1 MKDLQKKKDL
11 LMELLNLYA
20 QFEFVETDVA
30 GKASLKAIIKGKEE
44 KFIELAKNN
53 GDKNE

>member
-1 MKDLQKKKDL
+1 MENLQKKKDL

-20 QFEFVETDVA
+20 QFEFVETDAA

-44 KFIELAKNN
+44 KFIKLVEDERND
-53 GDKNE
+53 G